1 MSFVRQIIVGV
12 EMPSE
17 QPWEVGA
24 IAAPC
29 RVAFQMAIQSAL
41 TSRVPVTLATVIP
54 AAQSEWFGS
63 PEDAARV
70 VVQNRIAALDL
81 LQKLAQEEWADA
93 NSSQLSCV
101 VLTGEPWE
109 ELIRVAGNRPDSLLV
124 CGTRDQGTLR
134 RVVFGSTGLKL
145 LRLSPGAVWLVKPRV
160 DDNDSTDIV
169 AATDGTSVGS
179 DVLIT
184 AVKLAKSLNAR
195 LHVIHAVDAAQPTS
209 ELLQAA
215 EAKIHEQLGTTD
227 YRTLPFGVKV
237 QIVQGKADQSI
248 LKTVEDVKAD
258 VLLLGTTSKTGVS
271 GLLPGSTVERLL
283 PELSCSL
290 MALKPEGFRS
300 MLPAD
305 FWSHANHR

>member
-1 MSFVRQIIVGV
+1 MSFARQIIVGI

-17 QPWEVGA
+17 QPWEVDA

-29 RVAFQMAIQSAL
+29 RVAFQMAILSAQS
-41 TSRVPVTLATVIP
+41 SRVPVTLATVIP
-54 AAQSEWFGS
+54 NAQTEWFGS
-63 PEDAARV
+63 PEDADRLA
-70 VVQNRIAALDL
+70 VQSRIAALAV
-81 LQKLAQEEWADA
+81 LQKLAQEEWPEA
-93 NSSQLSCV
+93 NSSQLLCV

-124 CGTRDQGTLR
+124 CGTRDQGTFR
-134 RVVFGSTGLKL
+134 RVFFGSTGLKL

-169 AATDGTSVGS
+169 AATDGMSVGS
-179 DVLIT
+179 DVLFT

-195 LHVIHAVDAAQPTS
+195 LHVVHAVDTAQPTS

-215 EAKIHEQLGTTD
+215 EATVHEQLGATD

-237 QIVQGKADQSI
+237 QIVPGRADESI
-248 LKTVEDVKAD
+248 LKAVEDVKAD
-258 VLLLGTTSKTGVS
+258 VLLLGTSSKTGVS

-305 FWSHANHR
+305 FWSHVSHT